1 LKESLI
7 SPPGDI
13 VDDVFLVCGW
23 SNFVSEAAKADKG
36 TMFMCEI
43 KGILWAKT
51 DF

>member
-1 LKESLI
+1 M
-7 SPPGDI
+7 
-13 VDDVFLVCGW
+13 VNDVFLVCGW
-23 SNFVSEAAKADKG
+23 SNFVSEAAKADKA